1 MSCTDRHQPVGT
13 QRLLRHIN
21 SHRPKP
27 KSFVENWN
35 IRWWPNP
42 AAVLSL
48 RYSRSLVKPGWFL
61 IDKSISNTNGSCNWQ
76 LDSFECVF
84 RFVTCSHLTCFP
96 FDWERL
102 HLNLQPENSPDIN
115 LNGGRNQGV
124 AQMAMNATTNGSEHP
139 PFTANG
145 RTDEWKI
152 QRVCLTLS
160 PVPFTGVV
168 IDGYSS
174 VYLVVNCFM
183 FLLGGRNSHKDR
195 PNPKNWRH
203 QH

>member
-1 MSCTDRHQPVGT
+1 
-13 QRLLRHIN
+13 
-21 SHRPKP
+21 
-27 KSFVENWN
+27 
-35 IRWWPNP
+35 
-42 AAVLSL
+42 
-48 RYSRSLVKPGWFL
+48 
-61 IDKSISNTNGSCNWQ
+61 
-76 LDSFECVF
+76 
-84 RFVTCSHLTCFP
+84 
-96 FDWERL
+96 
-102 HLNLQPENSPDIN
+102 
-115 LNGGRNQGV
+115 
-124 AQMAMNATTNGSEHP
+124 MAMNATTNGSEHP

-195 PNPKNWRH
+195 PNPKYCEQKKRRTRRLFTF
-203 QH
+203 